1 MILVAGATGLVGGMI
16 TRRLVDQGRQVRIVV
31 RPGSSYDA
39 LVQAGAEPVFADL
52 TDRDS
57 LDRACAGAEAVITT
71 ATASSRPGQETVEAV
86 DRAGNANLVS
96 VAAAS
101 GVQRFVLVSTLGADP
116 ASPVEI
122 FRAKGEAEQRL
133 QETAMRWTALRPNMM
148 MEIWV
153 PLVVGDPALAHRP
166 VHLVGGGQR
175 RHSLVSARDVAAYA
189 VASLDHPD
197 ADRRV
202 LVLGGPA
209 AVTWRDVVAAFEAEL
224 GHAIDVRTVEP
235 GEPVPGV
242 RDFVVGLM
250 AATESYDSPIDMAGP
265 SRPFRH
271 RADTAVAV
279 RPRALRGREPSEHA
293 RRLGRR
299 HRSPRRRGRSLAVSA
314 EPCAAGQGSSDAADQ
329 RTWSGSALCP

>member
-153 PLVVGDPALAHRP
+153 PLVVGGPVLAHRP

-265 SRPFRH
+265 SARFGIEPTPLSQFVHELCAGVSRPSM
-271 RADTAVAV
+271 
-279 RPRALRGREPSEHA
+279 P
-293 RRLGRR
+293 
-299 HRSPRRRGRSLAVSA
+299 
-314 EPCAAGQGSSDAADQ
+314 AG
-329 RTWSGSALCP
+329 